1 MDLMINPLYDY
12 EINQIALRL
21 NLYDYGYINCFPIDK
36 IIDVANYVKEQES
49 FSFIYNTDPEGKP
62 GEHWIAVSY
71 DYENK
76 FLCHYD
82 SYGFKPKQIVEDQLM
97 DLLHKLNVP
106 KIKYKINRIPI
117 QKDKINCG
125 YHCLNFLYQLL
136 ICQHKFKDITG
147 YTSDKDIYKFA
158 LGLKKFG
165 YI

>member
-1 MDLMINPLYDY
+1 MDLSLPPLYDN
-12 EINQIALRL
+12 EINQIALQL
-21 NLYDYGYINCFPIDK
+21 NLYDYGYIDCFPINK
-36 IIDVANYVKEQES
+36 IVNVVNYVKEQEP
-49 FSFIYNTDPEGKP
+49 FSFIYNTDQEGKP
-62 GEHWIAVSY
+62 GEHWITVCY
-71 DYENK
+71 DCANK
-76 FLCHYD
+76 SLYHYD
-82 SYGFKPKQIVEDQLM
+82 SYGYPPKTIVENQLM

-117 QKDKINCG
+117 QKDKYNCG

-136 ICQHKFKDITG
+136 VCQHKFKDITG